1 MLWSVLEKKHGPRPR
16 AILLATP
23 QIFLVGT
30 DLGRYMIFFSYFNSA
45 MC

>member
-1 MLWSVLEKKHGPRPR
+1 MLWSVLEKTHGARPR
-16 AILLATP
+16 AILLAAP

-30 DLGRYMIFFSYFNSA
+30 DLGRYMMFCSYFNSA